1 MSVAGKQQTA
11 VDRQQR
17 EFRFKLLLKRNT
29 VLGLLQGK
37 GNIKRQLLNHLH
49 FLKML
54 QQIFRIYTY
63 SLPDS

>member
-1 MSVAGKQQTA
+1 MSVTGKQQTA

-17 EFRFKLLLKRNT
+17 KSRFMLLLKRNA
-29 VLGLLQGK
+29 VAGVSQGR
-37 GNIKRQLLNHLH
+37 GNMKRQFLNQLH

-54 QQIFRIYTY
+54 QHLYRIYTY

>member
-1 MSVAGKQQTA
+1 MSVTGKQQTA
-11 VDRQQR
+11 VDRKQR

-29 VLGLLQGK
+29 VLGASQRR
-37 GNIKRQLLNHLH
+37 GNMKRQYLNQLHL
-49 FLKML
+49 LKML